1 MPAQAKGWRTPKR
14 YVKRVVIDAM
24 VDMVVSLE
32 PGVNLLKT
40 NGQPTSLEAIGTT
53 LFSYVRPDALN

>member
-32 PGVNLLKT
+32 PGVRVD
-40 NGQPTSLEAIGTT
+40 ST
-53 LFSYVRPDALN
+53 LREQED